1 MVVVDTSSA
10 RMQQE
15 FGGMGGFVGM
25 GRAPRRN
32 PFRRN
37 MYGGGG
43 MDYGGGMGGPSM
55 GEPSMSGQSEGGSS
69 MVNVRVN
76 KMD

>member
-1 MVVVDTSSA
+1 
-10 RMQQE
+10 MQQE
-15 FGGMGGFVGM
+15 LGGLGGMGGF

-43 MDYGGGMGGPSM
+43 MDFQGDM
-55 GEPSMSGQSEGGSS
+55 GGSS
-69 MVNVRVN
+69 TPPSDGGSSVNVRVN
-76 KMD
+76 KME